1 MRSNAAVWA
10 LPEVF
15 MTPYSLAS
23 TLSKKFIL
31 EPVMSQSGLFV
42 GFELLTRYTSLA
54 GKSRNPFMVIE
65 NMPRREKRDLLYEQL
80 SELSPIVALL
90 EARDLFVSVNID
102 RDMVTMLEADARLG
116 WLLSTASVIRL
127 EVSEAIDFHQ
137 DHEARETLQRL
148 KARGIRLFLDDLG
161 TGFANLEALYT
172 GLFEAVKIDKR
183 FFWEQK
189 DKSIFP
195 VLLTN
200 IQRYCPQIIVEGV
213 ENKDDLTALEHIP
226 LYGLQGYYFSA
237 LEIEDLPQ
245 FLS

>member
-1 MRSNAAVWA
+1 MNSH
-10 LPEVF
+10 
-15 MTPYSLAS
+15 SLAS

-31 EPVMSQSGLFV
+31 EPVMSQSGRFV

-65 NMPRREKRDLLYEQL
+65 NMPCSEKRDLLYEQL
-80 SELSPIVALL
+80 GDLSPVVALL
-90 EARDLFVSVNID
+90 EAHHLFVSINVD
-102 RDMVTMLEADARLG
+102 RDMVTMLEEDARLG

-137 DHEARETLQRL
+137 DHEARETLHRL
-148 KARGIRLFLDDLG
+148 KARGIRFFLDDLG

-195 VLLTN
+195 VLMAN

-213 ENKDDLTALEHIP
+213 ENKEDLAALEHIP

-245 FLS
+245 FFS

>member
-1 MRSNAAVWA
+1 
-10 LPEVF
+10 
-15 MTPYSLAS
+15 MTPHSLAS

-65 NMPRREKRDLLYEQL
+65 NMPRGEKRDLLYEQL

-90 EARDLFVSVNID
+90 EARDLFVSLNID
-102 RDMVTMLEADARLG
+102 RDMATMLEADARLG
-116 WLLSTASVIRL
+116 WLFSTASVIRL
-127 EVSEAIDFHQ
+127 EVSETIDFQHDQ
-137 DHEARETLQRL
+137 EAREALQRL
-148 KARGIRLFLDDLG
+148 EARGIRLFLDDFG
-161 TGFANLEALYT
+161 TGFASLEAIYT

-183 FFWEQK
+183 FFREQK

-195 VLLTN
+195 VLLAN

-213 ENKDDLTALEHIP
+213 ENKDDLTALEHIS

-245 FLS
+245 LFG